1 MDGSSPTAAGPDRGG
16 FSGIARDLW
25 RALPGDLV
33 GRGVMMLAGARVTRT
48 VGVDGVGRV
57 DLVEDPRIARWLDA
71 VPRAPTA
78 MTFGRVVVA
87 RERLSDG
94 LVRHEAE
101 HVRQWTRLGPLFL
114 PAYLGAGVV
123 ARLRGSDTYTGN
135 AFERAASRAADLPT
149 AIRAAAGYDIG
160 S

>member
-1 MDGSSPTAAGPDRGG
+1 MRGSRAPLQAVPAIVRAA
-16 FSGIARDLW
+16 W
-25 RALPGDLV
+25 VALPGDLL
-33 GRGVMMLAGARVTRT
+33 GRLAVRLAGARVTRT
-48 VGVDGVGRV
+48 VVVDGIGRV
-57 DLVEDPRIARWLDA
+57 ELAEDPRLAWWLDA

-87 RERLSDG
+87 RRSLSDG
-94 LVRHEAE
+94 LIRHEAE

-123 ARLRGSDTYTGN
+123 ARLYGSDTYTGN
-135 AFERAASRAADLPT
+135 PFERAASRAADLPT